1 VTVASTRPAAL
12 DILIDGRA
20 IETGDPRE
28 VRRALLA
35 TAAAPFAEI
44 WLSVNGGAAMALLK
58 SGERALCLFVRHH
71 GDSGFT
77 SRSPPRE
84 PVAEGEVE
92 FRLGKS
98 DKGERTKFPRGW
110 TVPLFVALRAAD
122 EFLRTGERPPQI
134 LWHDDQEPQDPPP
147 PASTSARKPRASAK
161 SAPRKRS
168 T

>member
-1 VTVASTRPAAL
+1 VASTRPAAL
-12 DILIDGRA
+12 DVLIDGRA
-20 IETGDPRE
+20 IETDDPRE

-84 PVAEGEVE
+84 KISEGGDVE

-98 DKGERTKFPRGW
+98 DNGEKTKFPRDW

-122 EFLRTGERPPQI
+122 EFLRTGEKPPQI
-134 LWHDDQEPQDPPP
+134 LWHDDAEPPP
-147 PASTSARKPRASAK
+147 AATASTSARKPRASAK
-161 SAPRKRS
+161 SAARKRS